1 MANLVTVKDVLAFH
15 LKPRAGHEKACHHGQ
30 AGGKHKACNQGKPS
44 MRDFA
49 CRLKWSLFHG
59 LPRMAKTDSGIGLP
73 TGIFD
78 DPFNCAGFDFSVAL
92 DVTNEKGRL
101 AKGIYN
107 ARHPVRFIPNQSS
120 SLTGKK
126 VWSFVTGHLKTVLNI
141 GASIPFVKRA
151 YLPSH
156 IGVHPKA
163 AHCGVIQLAVAF
175 GQSKKNDLDQW
186 VRE

>member
-1 MANLVTVKDVLAFH
+1 
-15 LKPRAGHEKACHHGQ
+15 
-30 AGGKHKACNQGKPS
+30 
-44 MRDFA
+44 
-49 CRLKWSLFHG
+49 
-59 LPRMAKTDSGIGLP
+59 MAKTDSGIGLP

-126 VWSFVTGHLKTVLNI
+126 VWSFEI
-141 GASIPFVKRA
+141 GESIISSP
-151 YLPSH
+151 
-156 IGVHPKA
+156 
-163 AHCGVIQLAVAF
+163 AVAQGMVVIGCDNGSWMHGF
-175 GQSKKNDLDQW
+175 WWG
-186 VRE
+186 